1 MLDVGAGAARR
12 ELPPRPR
19 PAVRAILVGA
29 ALVVVP
35 LALIVPLLGLAPD
48 GGAAPSGAAPAVA
61 ADPFARLLVALPV
74 VLAACYL
81 AGRLARRTGQP
92 EVIGEILAGVLLGP
106 SLLGLVWP
114 AGFAWLFPAPV
125 VTAVNTLAQLGL
137 VFFMYL
143 VGAEM
148 NLESVRR
155 RGLVA
160 ATVSQVNLA
169 LPALCGIVL
178 ALGMYPTFG
187 EGVGFLPFGLFLAV
201 SLSVTAFPVLARIL
215 ADRGITD
222 TPLGALALTCAAIG
236 DVVAWCVLTFVTA
249 VARDRSTASVL
260 VTIALTLAFVAVMVF
275 AVRPL
280 LARWLPGRPP
290 AAVLP
295 LILGGVM
302 LSALATNEIGI
313 HPIFGAFL
321 FGAIAPRKVPA
332 VTEAAHRM
340 QSVTVTLLLP
350 LFFVYTGLH
359 TRFGLL
365 GTDGRRWAWCAL
377 IVVVAMVSKWGG
389 TSLAARLTGTGW
401 RESLSL
407 GALMNCRGLTE
418 LVVLNIGLQLG
429 VISPT
434 VFSMLVVMTLVSTM
448 ATGPALSLI
457 ARLRRR
463 PGSTVDEKRPA
474 APGTAAAG

>member
-1 MLDVGAGAARR
+1 MPEARR
-12 ELPPRPR
+12 AL
-19 PAVRAILVGA
+19 LVGA
-29 ALVVVP
+29 VLVVLP
-35 LALIVPLLGLAPD
+35 LALIVPLFGLAPD
-48 GGAAPSGAAPAVA
+48 GGGGAPAGGAPAPAV
-61 ADPFARLLVALPV
+61 DPFARLLVALPV

-81 AGRLARRTGQP
+81 AGRVVRRAGQP

-114 AGFAWLFPAPV
+114 AGFAWLFPPPV
-125 VTAVNTLAQLGL
+125 VSAVGTLAQLGL
-137 VFFMYL
+137 IFFMYL
-143 VGAEM
+143 VGTEM
-148 NLESVRR
+148 NLDAVRR

-178 ALGMYPTFG
+178 ALGMYPSFG
-187 EGVGFLPFGLFLAV
+187 GGVGFLPFGLFLAV
-201 SLSVTAFPVLARIL
+201 ALSVTAFPVMARIL
-215 ADRGITD
+215 SDRGLTD

-236 DVVAWCVLTFVTA
+236 DAVAWCVLTVVTA
-249 VARDRSTASVL
+249 VARNGSPSAVL
-260 VTIALTLAFVAVMVF
+260 VTIALTAAFVAAMVF
-275 AVRPL
+275 VVRPL
-280 LARWLPGRPP
+280 LSRWLPGRPP

-295 LILGGVM
+295 LLLAGIM

-321 FGAIAPRKVPA
+321 FGAIAPRAVPS

-365 GTDGRRWAWCAL
+365 GTDGRRWAWCGA
-377 IVVVAMVSKWGG
+377 IIAVAVVSKWGG
-389 TSLAARLTGTGW
+389 TALAARLTGTGW
-401 RESLSL
+401 RESWSL

-448 ATGPALSLI
+448 ATGPGLSLI
-457 ARLRRR
+457 ARVGRRGGRGAPAAADAR
-463 PGSTVDEKRPA
+463 PRPA
-474 APGTAAAG
+474 AVGPPSSAS

>member
-1 MLDVGAGAARR
+1 MLDTGVASGAVRDS
-12 ELPPRPR
+12 PQRPR
-19 PAVRAILVGA
+19 PALRAVLVGLV
-29 ALVVVP
+29 LVVVP
-35 LALIVPLLGLAPD
+35 LALIVPLLGLGPD
-48 GGAAPSGAAPAVA
+48 GGDSPASAAPASA

-81 AGRLARRTGQP
+81 AGRLARRAGQP
-92 EVIGEILAGVLLGP
+92 EVIGEIVAGVLLGP

-114 AGFAWLFPAPV
+114 AGFAWLFPPAV

-137 VFFMYL
+137 IFFMYL
-143 VGAEM
+143 VGTEM
-148 NLESVRR
+148 NLDSVRR

-169 LPALCGIVL
+169 LPALCGIAL
-178 ALGMYPTFG
+178 ALGMYPSFG
-187 EGVGFLPFGLFLAV
+187 EGVGFVPFGLFLAV
-201 SLSVTAFPVLARIL
+201 AMSVTAFPVLARIL
-215 ADRGITD
+215 TDRGLTE

-236 DVVAWCVLTFVTA
+236 DVVAWCVLTVVTA
-249 VARDRSTASVL
+249 FARNGDPSAVI
-260 VTIALTLAFVAVMVF
+260 VTIALTLAFAAAMIF

-280 LARWLPGRPP
+280 LARLLSGLTP
-290 AAVLP
+290 AATLP
-295 LILGGVM
+295 ILLGGVM

-321 FGAIAPRKVPA
+321 FGVIAPRALPS
-332 VTEAAHRM
+332 VTEASHRM
-340 QSVTVTLLLP
+340 HSVTVTLLLP

-359 TRFGLL
+359 TRFGLI
-365 GTDGRRWAWCAL
+365 GTDARRWAWCAL
-377 IVVVAMVSKWGG
+377 IVAVAVLSKWGG
-389 TSLAARLTGTGW
+389 TAVAARLTGTDW

-434 VFSMLVVMTLVSTM
+434 LFSMLVMMTLVSTI
-448 ATGPALSLI
+448 ATGPGLSLV
-457 ARLRRR
+457 ARLRRDTT
-463 PGSTVDEKRPA
+463 PAGADA
-474 APGTAAAG
+474 APAE